1 MGHDFSFC
9 QGCEDPR
16 GCDSCGK
23 LDELE
28 EVKHGRWIIHFEHFT
43 PYQRCSACGF
53 ELPLIATKEK
63 DGDVQNF
70 KRCPECG
77 AWEDIAPIKLTF
89 GKVDIF
95 PNINPGESVTL
106 DEIIRGG
113 E

>member
-1 MGHDFSFC
+1 MGHKFSFC

-23 LDELE
+23 LDGLE
-28 EVKHGRWIIHFEHFT
+28 EAKQGRWIIHFEHFT

-53 ELPLIATKEK
+53 ELPLIATEEK

-77 AWEDIAPIKLTF
+77 AWMDRKKFLPHVL
-89 GKVDIF
+89 
-95 PNINPGESVTL
+95 
-106 DEIIRGG
+106 R
-113 E
+113 